1 MDYTEGML
9 VPVMMDSAER
19 VVVSDVVGSAARVVV
34 PVAGSSAVGRGVVLA
49 EVGSVEE
56 VPLLWQ

>member
-1 MDYTEGML
+1 M
-9 VPVMMDSAER
+9 MMDSAER